1 MAPPSLVCMVTMG
14 KYAKSAY
21 GAYNSGYDA
30 YKLCY
35 DTYKR
40 GCNDTLSTINAANT
54 YMSNAP
60 LSNTVNSVNNGNIV
74 DLSLIHI

>member
-1 MAPPSLVCMVTMG
+1 MG

-40 GCNDTLSTINAANT
+40 GYNDTLSAINAANT
-54 YMSNAP
+54 YMSNGP
-60 LSNTVNSVNNGNIV
+60 LSN
-74 DLSLIHI
+74 